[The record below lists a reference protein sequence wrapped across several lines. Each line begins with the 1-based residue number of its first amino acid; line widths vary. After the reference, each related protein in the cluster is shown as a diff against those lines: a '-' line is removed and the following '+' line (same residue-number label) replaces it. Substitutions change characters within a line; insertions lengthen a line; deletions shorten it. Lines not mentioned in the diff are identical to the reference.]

1 MSIAKKFDLLICSFP
16 GGYSYTNKAVIEH
29 GDYKSIAFIDRF
41 GCIRFDVPVSYIP
54 DNALLRI
61 EHDADAMRANF
72 RKEWDSKTELEKFC
86 KLGDWCG
93 LRAWLDMDRSWTLS
107 EKVDYLEYA
116 VFGWVPH
123 SEKIAET
130 IAARNIIPMMQYT
143 KFYER

>member
-1 MSIAKKFDLLICSFP
+1 MNCVNNFELLCCVFP
-16 GGYSYTNKAVIEH
+16 GGYSYTNKKVYEH
-29 GDYKSIAFIDRF
+29 GDYKKVAFLDYYGCLRF
-41 GCIRFDVPVSYIP
+41 NVPVSYIP

-86 KLGDWCG
+86 QLGDWCA
-93 LRAWLDMDRSWTLS
+93 LRAWLDMDRNWTLS
-107 EKVDYLEYA
+107 EKVDFLEYA

-143 KFYER
+143 KFYKR